1 MPSTYQSTVINTSIN
16 NIWDKLKDFH
26 ELSWAA
32 KVLPAVE
39 KIGDKNGD
47 EIGAKRLLNDA
58 FHETLT
64 RVDPAS
70 YLIEYSIDDGP
81 SPVSKE
87 EVSNYRGLIQLS
99 PAKDADGTL
108 VVWTSSWESN
118 SEDAVDFCHG
128 IYIALLNEL
137 AKSFE

>member
-1 MPSTYQSTVINTSIN
+1 MPSTYQSIVINAAISD
-16 NIWDKLKDFH
+16 IWDKLSNFH

-32 KVLPAVE
+32 KVLPSVE
-39 KIGDKNGD
+39 KVGGISGA
-47 EIGAKRLLNDA
+47 EVGAKRVLNGA

-64 RVDPAS
+64 KVD
-70 YLIEYSIDDGP
+70 LQNNLLEYSIDDGP

-87 EVSNYRGLIQLS
+87 EVSNYRGIIQLS
-99 PAKDADGTL
+99 PAQDAEGTL
-108 VVWTSSWESN
+108 VVWKSSWESN

-137 AKSFE
+137 ANSFE

>member
-1 MPSTYQSTVINTSIN
+1 MPSTYQSIVINASIRD
-16 NIWDKLKDFH
+16 IWDKLSNFH
-26 ELSWAA
+26 ELSWAS
-32 KVLPAVE
+32 KVLPGIE

-47 EIGAKRLLNDA
+47 EIGAKRVLNDA

-64 RVDPAS
+64 RVDLEN
-70 YLIEYSIDDGP
+70 YLLEYSIDDGP

-99 PAKDADGTL
+99 PAQDADGTL